1 MEPLDLTQRPPR
13 GPRLLLG
20 DLELLMIGRT
30 VDKLR
35 ATLPGGNIGLYK
47 IDGFSSRLL
56 KALGITEDALRDAI
70 AQAQTEGDV
79 AAWIVRNSDPSR
91 YEAFNVNMEERKL
104 KDVIDDPTFFERYP
118 DAREYPLDTRLFDLI
133 IADDRKMFGD

>member
-1 MEPLDLTQRPPR
+1 MTLRKAEGRGFSAAAQAPLAWPGESPGMEPLDLTQRPPR
-13 GPRLLLG
+13 SPRLLLG

-56 KALGITEDALRDAI
+56 KAMGIEPIAALGL
-70 AQAQTEGDV
+70 
-79 AAWIVRNSDPSR
+79 
-91 YEAFNVNMEERKL
+91 
-104 KDVIDDPTFFERYP
+104 
-118 DAREYPLDTRLFDLI
+118 
-133 IADDRKMFGD
+133 